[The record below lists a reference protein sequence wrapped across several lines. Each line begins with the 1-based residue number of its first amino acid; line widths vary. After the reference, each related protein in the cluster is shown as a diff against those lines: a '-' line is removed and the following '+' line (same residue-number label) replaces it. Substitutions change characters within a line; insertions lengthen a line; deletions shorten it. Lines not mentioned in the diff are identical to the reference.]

1 MDDEKLI
8 RDIENHG
15 FAVIMIEATDY
26 LPSFGFTIGLWKK
39 FNHPELICFGLPV
52 TILHQVLNVG
62 GELVKTGSQLQPGID
77 YEDFFENGTSHV
89 VPVDPRNIKDYFG
102 YAIWFNE
109 TSSFPALQLVWTDR
123 NNKYPWESGFES
135 AYKFIQPLLD
145 RNADFKFL
153 EELNLAVFTTRQW
166 LEEKRPILR
175 VVHEEDGDW
184 QFLTCDQ
191 LPEDGRIVGLEQ
203 IIKRDPELNELFNL
217 DYGEYAERAFVG
229 DSWYRGLV
237 KNTLLLFILIF
248 SNLFVVAQ
256 NIQFRQHINKDS
268 LLTISLL
275 KLPEHK
281 RAEFKLLYT
290 QGQEQ
295 EKDFL
300 LFMLSLPTSSKQEL
314 INNYE
319 NRKTEIA
326 QLKSSFQKYVPAD
339 RYVRIEFEAE
349 SSILTIPEHVNISV
363 YKKNNK
369 SDVGRSDVFMRS
381 DGLVEI
387 LSGTNLVPESEELK
401 KIIASLGWTTQ
412 MLAEIKSLLDKANC
426 ISIENMEHINIGF
439 ARSGMGL
446 YSYLLFQNALNSNLK
461 NRYNDGC

>member
-52 TILHQVLNVG
+52 TNLHQVLNVG

-77 YEDFFENGTSHV
+77 YEDFFENGTSQF

-123 NNKYPWESGFES
+123 NNKYPWEIDFETEF
-135 AYKFIQPLLD
+135 KFIQPLLD

-184 QFLTCDQ
+184 QFLTGDQ

-203 IIKRDPELNELFNL
+203 IVKRDPELNELFNL

-229 DSWYRGLV
+229 ESWSRGV
-237 KNTLLLFILIF
+237 
-248 SNLFVVAQ
+248 
-256 NIQFRQHINKDS
+256 
-268 LLTISLL
+268 
-275 KLPEHK
+275 
-281 RAEFKLLYT
+281 
-290 QGQEQ
+290 
-295 EKDFL
+295 
-300 LFMLSLPTSSKQEL
+300 
-314 INNYE
+314 
-319 NRKTEIA
+319 
-326 QLKSSFQKYVPAD
+326 
-339 RYVRIEFEAE
+339 
-349 SSILTIPEHVNISV
+349 
-363 YKKNNK
+363 
-369 SDVGRSDVFMRS
+369 
-381 DGLVEI
+381 
-387 LSGTNLVPESEELK
+387 
-401 KIIASLGWTTQ
+401 
-412 MLAEIKSLLDKANC
+412 IK
-426 ISIENMEHINIGF
+426 
-439 ARSGMGL
+439 
-446 YSYLLFQNALNSNLK
+446 
-461 NRYNDGC
+461 